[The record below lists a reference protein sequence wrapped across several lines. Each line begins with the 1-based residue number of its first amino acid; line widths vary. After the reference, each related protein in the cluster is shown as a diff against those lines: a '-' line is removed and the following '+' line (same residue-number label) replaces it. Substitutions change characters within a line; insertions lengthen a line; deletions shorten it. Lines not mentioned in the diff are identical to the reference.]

1 MEGQKKRLVWVHMW
15 ACLSKVRYGVS
26 AQCGELIRLNETCF
40 LYQAWLAEHGP
51 FTTIVDA
58 ANVAFFGQNYDE
70 GDFQFSQIG
79 DVVETLSSE
88 DSDDKA
94 LVVSSSSN

>member
-1 MEGQKKRLVWVHMW
+1 MEGPKSDFVWVHTW
-15 ACLSKVRYGVS
+15 ACLSKGRCGQT
-26 AQCGELIRLNETCF
+26 AQCRELITLNETYF
-40 LYQAWLAEHGP
+40 LFQAWLAEHGP

-94 LVVSSSSN
+94 LVVSSSSD